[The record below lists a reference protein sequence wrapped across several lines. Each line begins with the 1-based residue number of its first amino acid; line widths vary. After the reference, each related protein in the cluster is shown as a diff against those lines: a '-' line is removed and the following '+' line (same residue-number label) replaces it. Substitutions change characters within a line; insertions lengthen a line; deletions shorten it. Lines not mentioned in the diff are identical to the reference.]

1 METTPENNTVQVEQ
15 TDDDD
20 TIDLGEIFYL
30 LGHHIVQIILFALL
44 GAVITFA
51 VTEFLIA
58 PKYTATSKMYILSSS
73 TDSAIDLSD
82 LQMSS
87 QLKDDYKELL
97 TSRSI
102 LEDVESDLNLNYTID
117 QLHDMIEITNPT
129 DTRILNIAVTS
140 ENPKEAADIA
150 NSLAKNGKEYLP
162 QIMKTQEPSVF
173 ESAEVPKEKSSPT
186 VKKDSLIGGLV
197 LALIYVIVLI
207 AKNLMNDAIVTP
219 DDVSKV
225 LGFQPLA
232 VVPEGRHMS
241 GRHSRKQ
248 KEEDE
253 DLYE

>member
-1 METTPENNTVQVEQ
+1 METMPGNTAVEE
-15 TDDDD
+15 DED

-30 LGHHIVQIILFALL
+30 LGHHIVQIILFGLI

-51 VTEFLIA
+51 VTEFMIA

-73 TDSAIDLSD
+73 SDSAIDLSD

-102 LEDVESDLNLNYTID
+102 LEDVENDLELNYSID
-117 QLHDMIEITNPT
+117 SLQGMIEITNPT
-129 DTRILNIAVTS
+129 DTRILNISVTS
-140 ENPKEAADIA
+140 ENAKEAADIA
-150 NSLAKNGKEYLP
+150 NSLAKNGQEYLP
-162 QIMKTQEPSVF
+162 KVMKTQEPSIF

-186 VKKDSLIGGLV
+186 VKKDTLIGGLV
-197 LALIYVIVLI
+197 LALIYIIVLI

-219 DDVSKV
+219 DDVTKV

-232 VVPEGRHMS
+232 VVPEGRHMKKHS
-241 GRHSRKQ
+241 GNKQ
-248 KEEDE
+248 TEGRN
-253 DLYE
+253 